1 MRISIWQDP
10 VVDHAEAD
18 LAEDLVEAASAV
30 AEVASAA
37 VPVVADLEAPAVFT
51 VDLAALIIAD
61 RVLATVTII
70 ARASLAGGDPV
81 TMDME
86 VADALAVLWAP

>member
-1 MRISIWQDP
+1 MDL
-10 VVDHAEAD
+10 AEAD

-30 AEVASAA
+30 AEAA
-37 VPVVADLEAPAVFT
+37 LAADHAEVDLEAPAVFT

-70 ARASLAGGDPV
+70 ARASLVGDPV
-81 TMDME
+81 TMGMA
-86 VADALAVLWAP
+86 VADALAVSWAP

>member
-10 VVDHAEAD
+10 VVDHAVAD

-37 VPVVADLEAPAVFT
+37 VPVVADLEVPAVFT
-51 VDLAALIIAD
+51 VDLVVLIIAD
-61 RVLATVTII
+61 RVLATVIII
-70 ARASLAGGDPV
+70 ARASLVGAPV
-81 TMDME
+81 IMDMAA
-86 VADALAVLWAP
+86 ADALAAFWAP